1 MIPREKVMVKHIL
14 QFVITLVLIILIG
27 FAGLFLFSEGSRI
40 QAGEEPVELIA
51 EPIPEEPAPAEEEVP
66 VPEEEP
72 EADPLPEG
80 LVAVDGTYSGPVT
93 GAGGNFLVADDDDA
107 VTFSFA
113 GDILF
118 DEYYATGT
126 AAKQRG
132 GAAQCFGAEL
142 LSLLRGS
149 DVFIVN
155 NEFPYTDRGTP
166 TPGKTYTFR
175 AHPQNAD
182 WLKDIGADLVT
193 LANNHTYDFG
203 ETSLLD
209 TLSTLQERGIPYL
222 GAGAQ
227 LAEASS
233 TAFFYLDSTKEDG
246 THARMTVAVLNA
258 TRIEQDGVPDTKAA
272 TETSPGVF
280 RCYDSAL
287 LCQRIREAKEAA
299 DFVIVTVH
307 WGTEK
312 TTQLD
317 WGQEQ
322 LGPEIAAAG
331 ADLIVGAHPHILQRI
346 DYIGEMPV
354 AYSLGN
360 FYFTSFTVDT
370 GVLQAVFEPSTQSLK
385 TLRFVP
391 CLQANTSVN
400 LLGGAEKQRVLD
412 EMRAMSPGAAI
423 DDDGVI
429 SRR

>member
-1 MIPREKVMVKHIL
+1 
-14 QFVITLVLIILIG
+14 
-27 FAGLFLFSEGSRI
+27 
-40 QAGEEPVELIA
+40 
-51 EPIPEEPAPAEEEVP
+51 
-66 VPEEEP
+66 
-72 EADPLPEG
+72 
-80 LVAVDGTYSGPVT
+80 
-93 GAGGNFLVADDDDA
+93 
-107 VTFSFA
+107 
-113 GDILF
+113 
-118 DEYYATGT
+118 
-126 AAKQRG
+126 
-132 GAAQCFGAEL
+132 
-142 LSLLRGS
+142 
-149 DVFIVN
+149 
-155 NEFPYTDRGTP
+155 
-166 TPGKTYTFR
+166 
-175 AHPQNAD
+175 
-182 WLKDIGADLVT
+182 
-193 LANNHTYDFG
+193 
-203 ETSLLD
+203 
-209 TLSTLQERGIPYL
+209 
-222 GAGAQ
+222 
-227 LAEASS
+227 
-233 TAFFYLDSTKEDG
+233 
-246 THARMTVAVLNA
+246 MTVAVLNA

-272 TETSPGVF
+272 TETTPGVF

-287 LCQRIREAKEAA
+287 LCQRIREAKELA

-400 LLGGAEKQRVLD
+400 LLDGAEKQRVLD
-412 EMRAMSPGAAI
+412 EMRVMSPGAAI

>member
-1 MIPREKVMVKHIL
+1 MMRHIL
-14 QFVITLVLIILIG
+14 QFIITLVLVILIG
-27 FAGLFLFSEGSRI
+27 VSGLFLFSEQSRI
-40 QAGEEPVELIA
+40 QAGEGPVRLIA
-51 EPIPEEPAPAEEEVP
+51 EPIPEEELAAQEEEAA
-66 VPEEEP
+66 PEPEEP
-72 EADPLPEG
+72 EPDPLPEG
-80 LVAVDGTYSGPVT
+80 IVPVDGTYSGPVT
-93 GAGGNFLVADDDDA
+93 GAGGNFLVADDDDT

-118 DEYYATGT
+118 DEYYAAG
-126 AAKQRG
+126 AAARQRG
-132 GAAQCFGAEL
+132 GAAACFAPSL
-142 LSLLRGS
+142 LEVLRGS

-182 WLKDIGADLVT
+182 WLKDLGADLVT
-193 LANNHTYDFG
+193 LANNHAYDFG
-203 ETSLLD
+203 EVSLLD
-209 TLSTLQERGIPYL
+209 TLQTLQERGIPYL

-233 TAFFYLDSTKEDG
+233 TAFFYLDSSTPEQER
-246 THARMTVAVLNA
+246 AVMTVAILNA
-258 TRIEQDGVPDTKAA
+258 TRIEQDGTPDTKAA
-272 TETSPGVF
+272 TETTPGVF

-287 LCQRIREAKEAA
+287 LCQRIREAKEIA
-299 DFVIVTVH
+299 DFVIVTLH

-322 LGPEIAAAG
+322 LGPEVAAAG
-331 ADLIVGAHPHILQRI
+331 ADLIVGAHPHILQRL
-346 DYIGEMPV
+346 DYIGDMPV
-354 AYSLGN
+354 MYSLGN

-370 GVLQAVFEPSTQSLK
+370 GVLQAEFEPSTKTLK

-400 LLGGAEKQRVLD
+400 LLEGAEKQRVLE
-412 EMRAMSPGAAI
+412 EMRAMSPNVVI
-423 DDDGVI
+423 DEEGVVT
-429 SRR
+429 RR